1 MKNEILLATICA
13 FISAIVS
20 GIVSI
25 ITTVLVERHKEKRIL
40 LKEKREARRD
50 AFFKRPE
57 MEIIEHKNYLS
68 RQGYGISKQCDIELF
83 IASPEQI
90 VNQEEK
96 TVYLKYRQ
104 EDFDRSRWCCVIY
117 TLKNVGKTGISALDI
132 ISNRIHHV
140 CVIPIHL
147 FSEDRNNPS
156 IDTSFCY
163 DKKIREE
170 GTITLKLCFN
180 SDHIIRNGM
189 SASLSIGMEDTNG
202 CCWLQPLWA
211 PENKVYDSYSVSKKE
226 FLEKLDGISR

>member
-117 TLKNVGKTGISALDI
+117 TLKNVGKTGISAFVL
-132 ISNRIHHV
+132 
-140 CVIPIHL
+140 
-147 FSEDRNNPS
+147 NNPKS
-156 IDTSFCY
+156 SAKIFIACLTSF
-163 DKKIREE
+163 IVEQ
-170 GTITLKLCFN
+170 T
-180 SDHIIRNGM
+180 
-189 SASLSIGMEDTNG
+189 SISKSVV
-202 CCWLQPLWA
+202 LW
-211 PENKVYDSYSVSKKE
+211 
-226 FLEKLDGISR
+226 